1 MKRLLALGLYLGT
14 IPILLSQQAN
24 MDSIKGMSNLEKSI
38 YFNKAA
44 HKNRYSH
51 LDSSVYYTD
60 LAIKYSSKCDCD
72 SLQLESNFKKAFF
85 LYHRGNY
92 ESALKQLQKADSL
105 NSIYKN
111 DFFSYKISSLFGS
124 VQNLANNQGNGL
136 DYSIKALEWAEKLKD
151 SFLIAE
157 AYEQIGYL
165 YTYQERDSL
174 AKKYLYRALDVYE
187 RLKVPKKDLY
197 GLYVTIRETS
207 NSLKEFDAITKKVL
221 ETIEPDNASSLAYTY
236 ITGST
241 FLMEHEF
248 DDTRAKLDAERGL
261 KIVDSIQYI
270 PLKRI
275 ALYNLGYFS
284 YKEGNYQQAISYFL
298 RCKEIPSGN
307 HQTELLILTELS
319 KAYTKLGNY
328 KLASE
333 YKDEIIRLK
342 DSVFQIMESDKYFEY
357 DVKYKTAEK
366 DKAIALQQLIIAKQN
381 NTRNLYIFSA
391 IALLLLALGIFLWF
405 SNKQKRKKLV
415 IETKL
420 QKEQEINDLRTKFLG
435 NIAHEIR
442 TPLTLVTGNLNLAL
456 ENLENPKKAKKNI
469 NTALE
474 NSKRITADANEIL
487 ELLKFENSTAQLKK
501 ETVLLDETLK
511 RIVFSFNSLVEIK
524 QIALNY
530 KSEIPKNLFAE
541 IDIEKTEKIINNL
554 LSNAIKYSPSNTEIN
569 AKSKIENGKLVVTV
583 TDFGD
588 GIHYDETEKIFE
600 RFYQS
605 VRNTTVGGI
614 GIGLSL
620 SRELAEA
627 MYGSLTVNS
636 EWKKGSTFTFT
647 VPVTEVDAQI
657 VPSRKAINPET
668 VPLSE
673 TPKKTKPSQHSKILI
688 VEDNP
693 EMVNYLVEI
702 LSPMHQCEVAFDG
715 EEALQKINS
724 ESFDLITS
732 DIMMPKMDGFQLR
745 EALNQSETFKNI
757 PFILLSAK
765 TLEDDKIRGF
775 KLGIDDY
782 IVKPF
787 NKNELIARI
796 NNLLSNK
803 LERQAYQI
811 KNPELLSTTESSDQ
825 KLLKKV
831 EQFIMENIDN
841 EEFKIQE
848 LAESVGYSQRQF
860 TRILKQYTGFTPVK
874 FILEIRLQKAYQHLQ
889 NKTFFTLSEVRYHV
903 GISSSAYF
911 NKKFR
916 ERFGINPSELL
927 S

>member
-1 MKRLLALGLYLGT
+1 M
-14 IPILLSQQAN
+14 
-24 MDSIKGMSNLEKSI
+24 
-38 YFNKAA
+38 
-44 HKNRYSH
+44 
-51 LDSSVYYTD
+51 
-60 LAIKYSSKCDCD
+60 
-72 SLQLESNFKKAFF
+72 
-85 LYHRGNY
+85 
-92 ESALKQLQKADSL
+92 
-105 NSIYKN
+105 
-111 DFFSYKISSLFGS
+111 
-124 VQNLANNQGNGL
+124 
-136 DYSIKALEWAEKLKD
+136 
-151 SFLIAE
+151 
-157 AYEQIGYL
+157 
-165 YTYQERDSL
+165 
-174 AKKYLYRALDVYE
+174 
-187 RLKVPKKDLY
+187 
-197 GLYVTIRETS
+197 
-207 NSLKEFDAITKKVL
+207 
-221 ETIEPDNASSLAYTY
+221 
-236 ITGST
+236 
-241 FLMEHEF
+241 
-248 DDTRAKLDAERGL
+248 
-261 KIVDSIQYI
+261 
-270 PLKRI
+270 
-275 ALYNLGYFS
+275 
-284 YKEGNYQQAISYFL
+284 
-298 RCKEIPSGN
+298 
-307 HQTELLILTELS
+307 
-319 KAYTKLGNY
+319 GNY

-333 YKDEIIRLK
+333 YKDEIIRVK
-342 DSVFQIMESDKYFEY
+342 DSVFKIMESDKYFEY

-405 SNKQKRKKLV
+405 SNKQKRKKIV

-474 NSKRITADANEIL
+474 NSKKITADANEIL

-501 ETVLLDETLK
+501 ETVLLDDTLK

-524 QIALNY
+524 QIVLNY

-569 AKSKIENGKLVVTV
+569 AESKIENGRLVVTV

-627 MYGSLTVNS
+627 MDGSLTVIS

-647 VPVTEVDAQI
+647 VPVTEVDAKT

-668 VPLSE
+668 APISE
-673 TPKKTKPSQHSKILI
+673 APKKTKPSQHSKILI

-724 ESFDLITS
+724 ENFDLITS

-765 TLEDDKIRGF
+765 TLEDDKIKGF

-796 NNLLSNK
+796 NNLLANK
-803 LERQAYQI
+803 RARQTYQI
-811 KNPELLSTTESSDQ
+811 KNSELLSTTESSDQ

-831 EQFIMENIDN
+831 EEFIMENIDN